1 MIKILAIEGQ
11 RLDEIVVD
19 YYGST
24 ERFEEALELN
34 PHLLDTVH
42 LRAGDEVV
50 LNKLKT
56 VVKAVK
62 IEENLKALW

>member
-34 PHLLDTVH
+34 PHLLDTMH
-42 LRAGDEVV
+42 LRAGDEVF
-50 LNKLKT
+50 LNQLEA
-56 VVKAVK
+56 VVKVVK
-62 IEENLKALW
+62 SEKNLKALW